1 MKNLVSIRLGASVR
15 PSLEAKRCL
24 RSLAVIK
31 VAIKVMQFTIGT
43 AIDKSDLATRKLFKM
58 EAV

>member
-1 MKNLVSIRLGASVR
+1 MKNLGSIRLGASER
-15 PSLEAKRCL
+15 PSLEAAHYF
-24 RSLAVIK
+24 RSLAVTK